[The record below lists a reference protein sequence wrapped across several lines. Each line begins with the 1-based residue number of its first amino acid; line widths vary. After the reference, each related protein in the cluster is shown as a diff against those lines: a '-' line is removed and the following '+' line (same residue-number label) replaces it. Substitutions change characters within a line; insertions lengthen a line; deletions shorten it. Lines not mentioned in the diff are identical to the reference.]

1 MRAGLINAQRSV
13 AEIEDLNNVAVHQVD
28 PLYEANGALLRTR
41 LALDAT
47 ISELQSGSADQ
58 AAIFLQTANSQLQM
72 ARERYARYMAVPK
85 TERGQQ
91 LAQTLQARFSEYAA
105 ALDAQY
111 SALKENAVPRYQEGQ
126 RKLRQ
131 IDEGFT
137 KDMQAFLGRVA
148 ERSDAV
154 LDSSQRTYASARISA
169 IALLSTALLLAA
181 LCWAFIRRGV
191 LLPLREAGMHFDRI
205 AGGDLTSRV
214 ETRSNNEIGALFAAL
229 KRMQEGLTR
238 TVSTVRQGVDE
249 INIGSAEIAAGNANL
264 SSRTE
269 EQAAALE
276 QTAATMEQLA
286 ATVKQNADNAAQAN
300 QLAAVS
306 MEVAQRGGQTVGQVV
321 QTMQG
326 ISDSSKRIADIVS
339 VIDGIAFQTNI
350 LALNAAVE
358 AARAGEQ
365 GKGFAVVAGEVR
377 TLAQRAAQAAKEIK
391 TLIETSVDTVASG
404 SAHVT
409 AAGQTMQ
416 EIVTSVQRVADIMGE
431 ISAASAEQAGGID
444 QITLAVS
451 QMDEV
456 TQQNAALV
464 EEASA
469 AASAME
475 DQARKLA
482 EATAVFK
489 TQSGQVIEAEPAAV
503 LAHGAGRR
511 ACRAPEPGRP
521 DRAGRSTPGPAG
533 LISATQQGVQDDGA
547 ERGGAD
553 PAQREITQL
562 DGEITRAQ
570 HQRDRGHDQVA
581 VIAEIDLV
589 HHPDTGAG
597 HGDQAK
603 HHDRHAAQ
611 HGRRD
616 GLDQAPNLGE
626 KPSTMAIRAA
636 TTKTRVE

>member
-1 MRAGLINAQRSV
+1 MLEKLKVRTGMLLVLFCFVIALALACGLGWINAQRSV
-13 AEIEDLNNVAVHQVD
+13 VEIEDLNNVAVHQVD

-47 ISELQSGSADQ
+47 ISELQSGAADQ
-58 AAIFLQTANSQLQM
+58 AAIFLQTAGSQLQM

-85 TERGQQ
+85 SERGQQ

-111 SALKENAVPRYQEGQ
+111 AALKENAAPRYQEGQ
-126 RKLRQ
+126 RKVRQ

-137 KDMQAFLGRVA
+137 KDMQTFLGRVS

-191 LLPLREAGMHFDRI
+191 LQPLREAGMHFDRI

-249 INIGSAEIAAGNANL
+249 INVGSAEIAAGNANL

-365 GKGFAVVAGEVR
+365 GKGFAVVADEVR

-391 TLIETSVDTVASG
+391 TLIETSVDAVTSG

-464 EEASA
+464 EQASA

-475 DQARKLA
+475 DQARRLA
-482 EATAVFK
+482 EATSVFK
-489 TQSGQVIEAEPAAV
+489 TQSGQVIEVAPVQVGGRTPASR
-503 LAHGAGRR
+503 LS
-511 ACRAPEPGRP
+511 
-521 DRAGRSTPGPAG
+521 RS
-533 LISATQQGVQDDGA
+533 
-547 ERGGAD
+547 
-553 PAQREITQL
+553 
-562 DGEITRAQ
+562 
-570 HQRDRGHDQVA
+570 
-581 VIAEIDLV
+581 
-589 HHPDTGAG
+589 
-597 HGDQAK
+597 
-603 HHDRHAAQ
+603 
-611 HGRRD
+611 
-616 GLDQAPNLGE
+616 
-626 KPSTMAIRAA
+626 
-636 TTKTRVE
+636 

>member
-1 MRAGLINAQRSV
+1 MLLVLFCFVTALALACGLGWINAQRSV

-229 KRMQEGLTR
+229 KRMQE
-238 TVSTVRQGVDE
+238 
-249 INIGSAEIAAGNANL
+249 A
-264 SSRTE
+264 
-269 EQAAALE
+269 
-276 QTAATMEQLA
+276 
-286 ATVKQNADNAAQAN
+286 
-300 QLAAVS
+300 
-306 MEVAQRGGQTVGQVV
+306 
-321 QTMQG
+321 
-326 ISDSSKRIADIVS
+326 
-339 VIDGIAFQTNI
+339 
-350 LALNAAVE
+350 
-358 AARAGEQ
+358 
-365 GKGFAVVAGEVR
+365 
-377 TLAQRAAQAAKEIK
+377 
-391 TLIETSVDTVASG
+391 
-404 SAHVT
+404 
-409 AAGQTMQ
+409 
-416 EIVTSVQRVADIMGE
+416 
-431 ISAASAEQAGGID
+431 
-444 QITLAVS
+444 
-451 QMDEV
+451 
-456 TQQNAALV
+456 
-464 EEASA
+464 
-469 AASAME
+469 
-475 DQARKLA
+475 
-482 EATAVFK
+482 
-489 TQSGQVIEAEPAAV
+489 
-503 LAHGAGRR
+503 
-511 ACRAPEPGRP
+511 
-521 DRAGRSTPGPAG
+521 
-533 LISATQQGVQDDGA
+533 
-547 ERGGAD
+547 
-553 PAQREITQL
+553 
-562 DGEITRAQ
+562 
-570 HQRDRGHDQVA
+570 
-581 VIAEIDLV
+581 
-589 HHPDTGAG
+589 
-597 HGDQAK
+597 
-603 HHDRHAAQ
+603 
-611 HGRRD
+611 
-616 GLDQAPNLGE
+616 
-626 KPSTMAIRAA
+626 
-636 TTKTRVE
+636 

>member
-1 MRAGLINAQRSV
+1 MLEKLKVRTGMLLVLFCFVTALALACGLGWINAQRSV

-326 ISDSSKRIADIVS
+326 ISDSSKRIADI
-339 VIDGIAFQTNI
+339 DGFVTTGP
-350 LALNAAVE
+350 E
-358 AARAGEQ
+358 RRRGSRARRRTGQ
-365 GKGFAVVAGEVR
+365 GLRVVAGEVR

-503 LAHGAGRR
+503 LAHGAR
-511 ACRAPEPGRP
+511 ATRLSRP
-521 DRAGRSTPGPAG
+521 
-533 LISATQQGVQDDGA
+533 
-547 ERGGAD
+547 
-553 PAQREITQL
+553 
-562 DGEITRAQ
+562 
-570 HQRDRGHDQVA
+570 
-581 VIAEIDLV
+581 
-589 HHPDTGAG
+589 
-597 HGDQAK
+597 
-603 HHDRHAAQ
+603 
-611 HGRRD
+611 
-616 GLDQAPNLGE
+616 
-626 KPSTMAIRAA
+626 
-636 TTKTRVE
+636 

>member
-1 MRAGLINAQRSV
+1 MLEKLKVRTGMLLVLFCFVTALALACGLGWINAQRSV

-286 ATVKQNADNAAQAN
+286 ATVKQNAENAAQAN

-503 LAHGAGRR
+503 LAHGAR
-511 ACRAPEPGRP
+511 ATRLSRP
-521 DRAGRSTPGPAG
+521 
-533 LISATQQGVQDDGA
+533 
-547 ERGGAD
+547 
-553 PAQREITQL
+553 
-562 DGEITRAQ
+562 
-570 HQRDRGHDQVA
+570 
-581 VIAEIDLV
+581 
-589 HHPDTGAG
+589 
-597 HGDQAK
+597 
-603 HHDRHAAQ
+603 
-611 HGRRD
+611 
-616 GLDQAPNLGE
+616 
-626 KPSTMAIRAA
+626 
-636 TTKTRVE
+636 

>member
-1 MRAGLINAQRSV
+1 
-13 AEIEDLNNVAVHQVD
+13 
-28 PLYEANGALLRTR
+28 
-41 LALDAT
+41 
-47 ISELQSGSADQ
+47 
-58 AAIFLQTANSQLQM
+58 
-72 ARERYARYMAVPK
+72 
-85 TERGQQ
+85 
-91 LAQTLQARFSEYAA
+91 
-105 ALDAQY
+105 
-111 SALKENAVPRYQEGQ
+111 
-126 RKLRQ
+126 
-131 IDEGFT
+131 
-137 KDMQAFLGRVA
+137 MQAFLGRVA

-358 AARAGEQ
+358 AARAANRARASRSSPAKSARWPSGRLRQQ
-365 GKGFAVVAGEVR
+365 GNQDPDRNLGGHRGVGLGPRHGRRPDHAGNR
-377 TLAQRAAQAAKEIK
+377 DLGAARGRHHGRN
-391 TLIETSVDTVASG
+391 L
-404 SAHVT
+404 
-409 AAGQTMQ
+409 
-416 EIVTSVQRVADIMGE
+416 
-431 ISAASAEQAGGID
+431 GG
-444 QITLAVS
+444 LG
-451 QMDEV
+451 
-456 TQQNAALV
+456 
-464 EEASA
+464 
-469 AASAME
+469 
-475 DQARKLA
+475 R
-482 EATAVFK
+482 
-489 TQSGQVIEAEPAAV
+489 
-503 LAHGAGRR
+503 AGRR
-511 ACRAPEPGRP
+511 HRPDHPGGIADGRGDAAERRAGGRGLGRRLGHGGPGAQAGRGHGGVQDPVGSGDRGRTGGRPGPWRRATRLSRPEPGRP

-533 LISATQQGVQDDGA
+533 LISCDAA
-547 ERGGAD
+547 R
-553 PAQREITQL
+553 R
-562 DGEITRAQ
+562 
-570 HQRDRGHDQVA
+570 
-581 VIAEIDLV
+581 
-589 HHPDTGAG
+589 TG
-597 HGDQAK
+597 
-603 HHDRHAAQ
+603 
-611 HGRRD
+611 
-616 GLDQAPNLGE
+616 
-626 KPSTMAIRAA
+626 
-636 TTKTRVE
+636 

>member
-1 MRAGLINAQRSV
+1 
-13 AEIEDLNNVAVHQVD
+13 
-28 PLYEANGALLRTR
+28 
-41 LALDAT
+41 
-47 ISELQSGSADQ
+47 
-58 AAIFLQTANSQLQM
+58 
-72 ARERYARYMAVPK
+72 
-85 TERGQQ
+85 
-91 LAQTLQARFSEYAA
+91 
-105 ALDAQY
+105 
-111 SALKENAVPRYQEGQ
+111 
-126 RKLRQ
+126 
-131 IDEGFT
+131 
-137 KDMQAFLGRVA
+137 
-148 ERSDAV
+148 
-154 LDSSQRTYASARISA
+154 
-169 IALLSTALLLAA
+169 
-181 LCWAFIRRGV
+181 
-191 LLPLREAGMHFDRI
+191 MHFDRI

-326 ISDSSKRIADIVS
+326 ISGQFETHRRHRLGHRRHRLPDQYPGPERRRGSR
-339 VIDGIAFQTNI
+339 
-350 LALNAAVE
+350 
-358 AARAGEQ
+358 ARRRTGQGLRGRRRRSPHAGP
-365 GKGFAVVAGEVR
+365 AGGSR
-377 TLAQRAAQAAKEIK
+377 QPKEIK

-503 LAHGAGRR
+503 LAHGAPGD
-511 ACRAPEPGRP
+511 APVAPL
-521 DRAGRSTPGPAG
+521 SQAG
-533 LISATQQGVQDDGA
+533 LIGPGAPRPARLALFPATQQGVQDDGA
-547 ERGGAD
+547 G
-553 PAQREITQL
+553 
-562 DGEITRAQ
+562 
-570 HQRDRGHDQVA
+570 VA
-581 VIAEIDLV
+581 VPIPPA
-589 HHPDTGAG
+589 
-597 HGDQAK
+597 
-603 HHDRHAAQ
+603 
-611 HGRRD
+611 
-616 GLDQAPNLGE
+616 
-626 KPSTMAIRAA
+626 
-636 TTKTRVE
+636 

>member
-1 MRAGLINAQRSV
+1 MALSGRGISRRAMGRVQDRGALSCWKTESPYRNAAGAVLLRYCLALACGLGWINAQRSV

-409 AAGQTMQ
+409 PP
-416 EIVTSVQRVADIMGE
+416 
-431 ISAASAEQAGGID
+431 
-444 QITLAVS
+444 
-451 QMDEV
+451 
-456 TQQNAALV
+456 
-464 EEASA
+464 
-469 AASAME
+469 
-475 DQARKLA
+475 AR
-482 EATAVFK
+482 
-489 TQSGQVIEAEPAAV
+489 P
-503 LAHGAGRR
+503 
-511 ACRAPEPGRP
+511 CRK
-521 DRAGRSTPGPAG
+521 S
-533 LISATQQGVQDDGA
+533 
-547 ERGGAD
+547 
-553 PAQREITQL
+553 
-562 DGEITRAQ
+562 
-570 HQRDRGHDQVA
+570 
-581 VIAEIDLV
+581 
-589 HHPDTGAG
+589 
-597 HGDQAK
+597 
-603 HHDRHAAQ
+603 
-611 HGRRD
+611 
-616 GLDQAPNLGE
+616 
-626 KPSTMAIRAA
+626 
-636 TTKTRVE
+636 

>member
-1 MRAGLINAQRSV
+1 MLEKLKVRTGMLLVLFCFVTALALACGLGWINAQRSV

-365 GKGFAVVAGEVR
+365 GKSFAVVAGEVR

-404 SAHVT
+404 SA
-409 AAGQTMQ
+409 
-416 EIVTSVQRVADIMGE
+416 TSRPP
-431 ISAASAEQAGGID
+431 
-444 QITLAVS
+444 
-451 QMDEV
+451 
-456 TQQNAALV
+456 
-464 EEASA
+464 
-469 AASAME
+469 
-475 DQARKLA
+475 AR
-482 EATAVFK
+482 
-489 TQSGQVIEAEPAAV
+489 P
-503 LAHGAGRR
+503 
-511 ACRAPEPGRP
+511 CRK
-521 DRAGRSTPGPAG
+521 S
-533 LISATQQGVQDDGA
+533 
-547 ERGGAD
+547 
-553 PAQREITQL
+553 
-562 DGEITRAQ
+562 
-570 HQRDRGHDQVA
+570 
-581 VIAEIDLV
+581 
-589 HHPDTGAG
+589 
-597 HGDQAK
+597 
-603 HHDRHAAQ
+603 
-611 HGRRD
+611 
-616 GLDQAPNLGE
+616 
-626 KPSTMAIRAA
+626 
-636 TTKTRVE
+636 